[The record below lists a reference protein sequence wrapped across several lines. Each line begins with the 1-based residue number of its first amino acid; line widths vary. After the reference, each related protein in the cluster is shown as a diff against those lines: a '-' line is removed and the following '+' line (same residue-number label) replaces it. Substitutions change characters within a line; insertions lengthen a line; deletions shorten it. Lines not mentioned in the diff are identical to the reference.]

1 MYMHYKFKIPL
12 LLLPFLFLVSC
23 SRNHTTFEMEKS
35 SKNFSQYTIVIDPGH
50 GGKDGGTSSLDK
62 RILEKN
68 LTLSTSLMLQ
78 KYLQRKGFNVILTR
92 NKDVYV
98 SLSQRSQFANNRRA
112 HLFVS
117 IHFNAAKNRNAE
129 GIEIFYDGS
138 STIQSRTKLSK
149 LLAHD
154 VLKNTLQ
161 STRAENR
168 GVKEREFFVIRKTWM
183 PAILVEGGFLT
194 NTNEKNKL
202 IDQRYLRQIALG
214 ISRGIEEYY
223 SH

>member
-1 MYMHYKFKIPL
+1 MPYIFKVPL
-12 LLLPFLFLVSC
+12 LLFSILCLVSC
-23 SRNHTTFEMEKS
+23 SKNHNTFEMEKPS
-35 SKNFSQYTIVIDPGH
+35 RDFSRYTIVIDPGH
-50 GGKDGGTSSLDK
+50 GGNDGGTSSLDK

-78 KYLQRKGFNVILTR
+78 EYLQRKGFNAVLTR

-98 SLSQRSQFANNRRA
+98 SLSERSQFANSRRA

-138 STIQSRTKLSK
+138 STIQSRAKLSK
-149 LLAHD
+149 LLAQD
-154 VLKNTLQ
+154 VLKNILQ
-161 STRAENR
+161 LTQAENR

-194 NTNEKNKL
+194 NANEKNKL
-202 IDQRYLRQIALG
+202 RDQRYLSQIALG
-214 ISRGIEEYY
+214 IARGIEEYY